1 MNDSEMILTQH
12 AIKYSLI
19 EPCDAVK
26 LIYQNEFGGGHLIT
40 DKEASLSHLE
50 KEYKL
55 VIQSDDIPLL
65 EDIGNGIVRVNLAAM
80 DANDFTVKK
89 LNDTFV
95 NSSNIIHGTKE
106 SFINKLNILD
116 NLTPKGIFAFDE
128 FSLHAYLNDY
138 ESLGYPLVS
147 HSKIYRD
154 AYKPAYRVVCKK
166 LMLESVV

>member
-1 MNDSEMILTQH
+1 MTDLTEVLTQH
-12 AIKYSLI
+12 AIKYSLM
-19 EPCDAVK
+19 EPSDAVK
-26 LIYQNEFGGGHLIT
+26 LIYQNEFGGGHLIS
-40 DKEASLSHLE
+40 DKSASLKQL
-50 KEYKL
+50 KEEYQT
-55 VIQSDDIPLL
+55 VTQSDGIPLL

-80 DANDFTVKK
+80 DANNLTIEK

-116 NLTPKGIFAFDE
+116 NLTPKGIFAFDK

-138 ESLGYPLVS
+138 ESLGYPPVS